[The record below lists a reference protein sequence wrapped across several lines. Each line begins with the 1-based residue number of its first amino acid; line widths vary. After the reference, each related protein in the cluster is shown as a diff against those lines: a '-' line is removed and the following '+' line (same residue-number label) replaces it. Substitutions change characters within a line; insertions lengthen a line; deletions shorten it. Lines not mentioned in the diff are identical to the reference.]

1 MPRGDG
7 TGPEGMGPKTGRG
20 AGSCADDDV
29 RGSRR
34 VGSKAGTGKG
44 FGRGAGRR
52 WRNRLRLRG
61 LAGWIRSGTR
71 GDAAGEEQS

>member
-1 MPRGDG
+1 MPREDG

-20 AGSCADDDV
+20 AGPCADDDV

-34 VGSKAGTGKG
+34 AGSNAGTGKG

-52 WRNRLRLRG
+52 WRNRFRLRG
-61 LAGWIRSGTR
+61 LAAWMPAGPRR
-71 GDAAGEEQS
+71 DAVEEEQE